1 MTAITVMMHKNVKT
15 VCYVSLLQV
24 RSLRLLYV
32 G

>member
-1 MTAITVMMHKNVKT
+1 MTAITVMMHKNVKII
-15 VCYVSLLQV
+15 CYVSLHQV